1 MKRINEHIFE
11 LNGEQYHLSYYE
23 KPKIVKN
30 GLNQMVKPI
39 LREYIETYNL
49 PIDLSNKSGNLETTN
64 SLANKVLKYFSENQK
79 NEKDKNFFIN
89 NKNDAIGEINENNK
103 LEGNFTRTKTNL
115 NIKNTN
121 KIISILLTK
130 ESIIE
135 LATKHKIKEFDINNE
150 EHLKLLNERTISEVK
165 QNNGKL
171 PAIPPFEK
179 HPYLT
184 PLIPNN
190 NISGLMIGTF
200 PPISYL
206 CDNLRLQNL
215 KFNKTINPPDIPFF
229 HGNYS
234 SLWKFCPIDFD
245 EIAKKDRNDQ
255 PKLIEDKLT
264 LKGISYTD
272 IILYCQ
278 RALKNKDGVLSY
290 TADDALLNN
299 IVINNSIFKTLEA
312 SNNINRIYF
321 TNSSLFGSNNRENHI
336 FDKNGNFI
344 LNKRDAFRL
353 FLKGAN
359 DYGFTIEIAN
369 IEKPDSWININER
382 RSSLDRKKI
391 NNEFT
396 TKVIVILRLTKES
409 FKGVYYVFSA
419 VSPAAIDRGKVR
431 KNICVKKFSKIYK
444 VSIKESPMELLK
456 FVLLSFFNNDIER
469 LGEINI

>member
-190 NISGLMIGTF
+190 NISGLMIATF
-200 PPISYL
+200 PPI
-206 CDNLRLQNL
+206 
-215 KFNKTINPPDIPFF
+215 
-229 HGNYS
+229 
-234 SLWKFCPIDFD
+234 
-245 EIAKKDRNDQ
+245 
-255 PKLIEDKLT
+255 
-264 LKGISYTD
+264 
-272 IILYCQ
+272 
-278 RALKNKDGVLSY
+278 
-290 TADDALLNN
+290 
-299 IVINNSIFKTLEA
+299 
-312 SNNINRIYF
+312 
-321 TNSSLFGSNNRENHI
+321 
-336 FDKNGNFI
+336 
-344 LNKRDAFRL
+344 
-353 FLKGAN
+353 
-359 DYGFTIEIAN
+359 
-369 IEKPDSWININER
+369 
-382 RSSLDRKKI
+382 
-391 NNEFT
+391 
-396 TKVIVILRLTKES
+396 
-409 FKGVYYVFSA
+409 
-419 VSPAAIDRGKVR
+419 
-431 KNICVKKFSKIYK
+431 
-444 VSIKESPMELLK
+444 
-456 FVLLSFFNNDIER
+456 
-469 LGEINI
+469 